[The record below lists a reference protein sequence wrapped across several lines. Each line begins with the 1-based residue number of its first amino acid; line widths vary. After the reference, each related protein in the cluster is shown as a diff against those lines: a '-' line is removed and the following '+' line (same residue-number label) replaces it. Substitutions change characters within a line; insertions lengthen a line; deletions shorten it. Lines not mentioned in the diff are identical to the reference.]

1 MTFEEIKSDRIARL
15 TGLVS
20 HFVYWCVFGHIN
32 QMPLDDYHLK
42 QLFISICQGMSQL
55 QVHYSQKRERF
66 ATFIMPMI
74 LLAIRV
80 EMEVILK
87 VNYPLFMEVKANEE
101 KAMRLV
107 NGVIT
112 ELLDPKIYY
121 SRFSFLESGKE
132 AIDKKYVMKT
142 KTTNKSGPQPDKR
155 GKYYV
160 ITKADKPIANFIF

>member
-1 MTFEEIKSDRIARL
+1 MTFEEIKSERIARL

-32 QMPLDDYHLK
+32 QMPLDEYHLK
-42 QLFISICQGMSQL
+42 QLFISIAQSMSQL
-55 QVHYSQKRERF
+55 QVRYNTKKQLF
-66 ATFIMPMI
+66 ASFIMPMI

-87 VNYPLFMEVKANEE
+87 VNFPHFMDNITNEE

-132 AIDKKYVMKT
+132 AIDKKHLIMSK
-142 KTTNKSGPQPDKR
+142 KSG
-155 GKYYV
+155 
-160 ITKADKPIANFIF
+160 TT

>member
-1 MTFEEIKSDRIARL
+1 
-15 TGLVS
+15 
-20 HFVYWCVFGHIN
+20 
-32 QMPLDDYHLK
+32 
-42 QLFISICQGMSQL
+42 
-55 QVHYSQKRERF
+55 
-66 ATFIMPMI
+66 MI

-87 VNYPLFMEVKANEE
+87 VNYPLFMEVKVNEE

-132 AIDKKYVMKT
+132 AIDKKYIMKT
-142 KTTNKSGPQPDKR
+142 KKIMSGPQPDKK

-160 ITKADKPIANFIF
+160 RSALVKNLIPAPSDGRVRALFKDTTSAQPSSLARAGMATIASTQMGSRISPIKTSAYDSVQRTTGINRSAMFVMDDE

>member
-1 MTFEEIKSDRIARL
+1 MTFDEIKSDRIARL

-32 QMPLDDYHLK
+32 QMPLDEYHLK
-42 QLFISICQGMSQL
+42 QLFISIAQGMSQL
-55 QVHYSQKRERF
+55 QVAYSAKKERF
-66 ATFIMPMI
+66 TSFIMPMI
-74 LLAIRV
+74 LLSIRV

-87 VNYPLFMEVKANEE
+87 VNYPKFMEVKENEE

-121 SRFSFLESGKE
+121 SRFSFLESGRRRS
-132 AIDKKYVMKT
+132 T
-142 KTTNKSGPQPDKR
+142 KSTS
-155 GKYYV
+155 
-160 ITKADKPIANFIF
+160 

>member
-1 MTFEEIKSDRIARL
+1 
-15 TGLVS
+15 
-20 HFVYWCVFGHIN
+20 
-32 QMPLDDYHLK
+32 
-42 QLFISICQGMSQL
+42 
-55 QVHYSQKRERF
+55 
-66 ATFIMPMI
+66 MPMI

-87 VNYPLFMEVKANEE
+87 VNFPQFMENITNEE

-132 AIDKKYVMKT
+132 AIDRKHVINTKKTSSTIEKG
-142 KTTNKSGPQPDKR
+142 SS
-155 GKYYV
+155 KYYTRSALVKNV
-160 ITKADKPIANFIF
+160 IPRPSDGQVRAIFKDDNALSKLASAGQRSLQASHLEASKYQSVQRSPNQGNYSQM